1 MKKTLISILFFS
13 FLVIISME
21 MADGV
26 VASSKIFTPENS
38 MVENPNNLPDPL
50 QQYNVEGEVK
60 GFFAKMLEKWK
71 PINEGGS
78 GFWSKRVW
86 PFLMKW
92 GNKIEQNIRQGLAE
106 EKEEYKQDFF
116 KAIGKAWERI
126 KNFVLHK

>member
-1 MKKTLISILFFS
+1 MKKAIVLIIFFTFFS
-13 FLVIISME
+13 GNLGAANGAVFAKV
-21 MADGV
+21 
-26 VASSKIFTPENS
+26 FTPENS

-50 QQYNVEGEVK
+50 QQYNVEEEFK

-71 PINEGGS
+71 PINEQGS
-78 GFWSKRVW
+78 GFWSKSVW

-92 GNKIEQNIRQGLAE
+92 GNKAEQNIRQGLSE

-116 KAIGKAWERI
+116 KAIAKVWERV